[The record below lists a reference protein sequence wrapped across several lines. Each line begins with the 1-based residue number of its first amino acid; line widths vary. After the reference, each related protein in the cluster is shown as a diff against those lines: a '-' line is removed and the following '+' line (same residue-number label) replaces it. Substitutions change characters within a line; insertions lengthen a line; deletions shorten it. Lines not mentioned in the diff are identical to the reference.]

1 MRALLSVSDRTGL
14 VEFARGLVARG
25 VELIGTSGTAK
36 ALAEAGLPVKLIEA
50 FTGAP
55 EMLNGR
61 VKTLH
66 PKVHGALLARPERAD
81 DQADIAA
88 AGLELIDIAAINLY
102 PFKQTVSKPHTLDEA
117 IENIDIGGPS
127 MLRSAAK
134 NAARVLPIC
143 DPADYP
149 AVLAALDAA
158 GGVPKAVRQQLQA
171 KAFLHTATY
180 DSTIAEYLARR
191 IAEATPETELP
202 AAIPLVLERDRSLR
216 YGENPHQKGAL
227 YRLPGFAAPS
237 VVDAQ
242 VLQGKELSYNNILD
256 AAAAVACLVD
266 LPRQGRPAAVVIK
279 HMIPCGVAYGA
290 TPVEAYRRARDADAV
305 SAFGGIVALSHP
317 VDAALGE
324 LLAETFLEVI
334 VAPAYTAEGLAAL
347 GKKKNLR
354 LLTLPAMA
362 APERSSGLGRLE
374 LRSITGGVLV
384 QERDLA
390 LLPISRAKVVSK
402 RIPDA
407 RELEDLALAWAVCKH
422 VRSNAIVLAKDGS
435 CVGVG
440 PGQPNRLDSVRIAA
454 TRAGEAL
461 TAGSC
466 LASDAFFPFA
476 DGILAGADAGVRAVI
491 QPGGSVRDAEV
502 IAAADERGLAL
513 LFTGERHFR
522 H

>member
-14 VEFARGLVARG
+14 LDFARGLHARG
-25 VELIGTSGTAK
+25 CELIATSGTAK
-36 ALAEAGLPVKLIEA
+36 ALQEAGIPVRPIEE

-81 DQADIAA
+81 DQADIARA
-88 AGLELIDIAAINLY
+88 QLELIDIAAINLY
-102 PFKQTVSKPHTLDEA
+102 PFKQTISKPHTLAEA

-134 NAARVLPIC
+134 NAQRVLPLC
-143 DPADYP
+143 DPGDYP
-149 AVLAALDAA
+149 AVLAALDAP
-158 GGVPKAVRQQLQA
+158 GGVPGALRRALQA
-171 KAFLHTATY
+171 KAFQHTATY
-180 DSTIAEYLARR
+180 DSTIAEYLSRR
-191 IAEATPETELP
+191 VAEEAPSEEMP
-202 AAIPLVLERDRSLR
+202 AVIPLVLERDRSLR

-227 YRLPGFAAPS
+227 YRLPGKAAPS

-266 LPRQGRPAAVVIK
+266 VPRKDRPAVVVIK
-279 HMIPCGVAYGA
+279 HMIPCGVAIA
-290 TPVEAYRRARDADAV
+290 DTLPVAYQRARDADAV

-317 VDAALGE
+317 VDAAVAN
-324 LLAETFLEVI
+324 LLSETFLEVI
-334 VAPAYTAEGLAAL
+334 VAPAFLPEAQEILA
-347 GKKKNLR
+347 KKKNLR
-354 LLTLPAMA
+354 LLALPAMSQPQVA
-362 APERSSGLGRLE
+362 EGVGRFE
-374 LRSITGGVLV
+374 LRSIPGGLLV
-384 QERDLA
+384 QDRDIALA
-390 LLPISRAKVVSK
+390 SVSGARVTTRRA
-402 RIPDA
+402 PDA

-422 VRSNAIVLAKDGS
+422 VRSNAIVLAKNGTI
-435 CVGVG
+435 VGVG
-440 PGQPNRLDSVRIAA
+440 PGQPNRVDSVRIAA
-454 TRAGEAL
+454 NRAGKEL
-461 TAGSC
+461 TQGAA
-466 LASDAFFPFA
+466 LASDAFFPFPDSMLVAA
-476 DGILAGADAGVRAVI
+476 DHGIRAIVE
-491 QPGGSVRDAEV
+491 PGGSVKDADV

>member
-14 VEFARGLVARG
+14 LDFARGLVQRG
-25 VELIGTSGTAK
+25 FELVATSGTAR
-36 ALAEAGLPVKLIEA
+36 ALAEAGLPVRPIEG

-66 PKVHGALLARPERAD
+66 PKVHGALLARPERPD
-81 DQADIAA
+81 DQADISR
-88 AGLELIDIAAINLY
+88 AGLELIDVAAINLY
-102 PFKQTVSKPHTLDEA
+102 PFRQTISKPHTLSEA

-134 NAARVLPIC
+134 NAQRVLPIC
-143 DPADYP
+143 DPSDYSG
-149 AVLAALDAA
+149 VLAALDAPA
-158 GGVPKAVRQQLQA
+158 GIPMTLRRSLQA
-171 KAFLHTATY
+171 KAFLHTAAY
-180 DSTIAEYLARR
+180 DSTIAEYLSRTVA
-191 IAEATPETELP
+191 AEGAAEMPAT
-202 AAIPLVLERDRSLR
+202 IPLVLERDRPLR

-227 YRLPGFAAPS
+227 YRLPGRAAPS
-237 VVDAQ
+237 IVDAQ

-266 LPRQGRPAAVVIK
+266 VPRHSRPAAVVIK
-279 HMIPCGVAYGA
+279 HMIPCGVSIAE
-290 TPVEAYRRARDADAV
+290 TPLEAYRKARDADAV

-317 VDAALGE
+317 VDATVAE

-334 VAPAYTAEGLAAL
+334 VAPSFLPAAQDVL

-354 LLTLPAMA
+354 LLALPAIA
-362 APERSSGLGRLE
+362 QPAEAEGLGRLE
-374 LRSITGGVLV
+374 LRSIAGGILV
-384 QERDLA
+384 QDRDIALA
-390 LLPISRAKVVSK
+390 TLSEAKVTTRRV
-402 RIPDA
+402 PDS

-422 VRSNAIVLAKDGS
+422 VRSNAIVLAKDGTI
-435 CVGVG
+435 VGVG

-454 TRAGEAL
+454 TRAGAL
-461 TAGSC
+461 AVGSC
-466 LASDAFFPFA
+466 MASDAFFPFP
-476 DGILAGADAGVRAVI
+476 DGLLAAVDAGVRAVVE
-491 QPGGSVRDAEV
+491 PGGSVKDNEV
-502 IAAADERGLAL
+502 IAAADQRGIAL